1 MKEGDVKLGG
11 QKPEPSTPRPDPP
24 KGSRPGD
31 PPGPIP
37 APPPRP
43 EVVPIKE
50 AAEPRRWPCSKVNIL
65 LAQMAVEMVVIAQDK
80 LEASRQRQRDSAMAC
95 WEADG
100 LPVDEI
106 KAGTFRGAALNGNEW
121 IELMP
126 EDIQGP
132 GQ

>member
-31 PPGPIP
+31 PPGPIA

-43 EVVPIKE
+43 GVVPIKE
-50 AAEPRRWPCSKVNIL
+50 ASEPRRWPCSAAAKRLAMYAVN
-65 LAQMAVEMVVIAQDK
+65 ACNRDVQDAREVQQESARIAWY
-80 LEASRQRQRDSAMAC
+80 L
-95 WEADG
+95 DG
-100 LPVDEI
+100 LPVEEI
-106 KAGTFRGAALNGNEW
+106 EAGTFHGAALDGNEW
-121 IELMP
+121 VELMP